1 MSVKIT
7 KTEAINP
14 MVDFQEEENVLAGF
28 IPVQYAIVIG
38 CGQYK
43 FTAEVTIHTFGYQPK
58 VKCPI
63 CEKEVTLPAY
73 TDMAFGSNDPAKQ
86 IIDTRKRIEASYL
99 GLSFFGGH
107 THIRFERMKNPNT
120 THYWF
125 TAFTHFQRRHRREN
139 YRANTSPLH
148 TSGF

>member
-1 MSVKIT
+1 MTVTIT
-7 KTEAINP
+7 KTEPINWL
-14 MVDFQEEENVLAGF
+14 VDFQEEENVLAGF
-28 IPVQYAIVIG
+28 IPVQYTLVVG

-43 FTAEVTIHTFGYQPK
+43 FTAEVTIPTFGYQPK

-63 CEKEVTLPAY
+63 CEKEIPLPAY

-107 THIRFERMKNPNT
+107 SHIRFIQMRNPNT
-120 THYWF
+120 TEYWF
-125 TAFTHFQRRHRREN
+125 TAITHYQRGHRREN
-139 YRANTSPLH
+139 YRANTSPIH
-148 TSGF
+148 TSSF